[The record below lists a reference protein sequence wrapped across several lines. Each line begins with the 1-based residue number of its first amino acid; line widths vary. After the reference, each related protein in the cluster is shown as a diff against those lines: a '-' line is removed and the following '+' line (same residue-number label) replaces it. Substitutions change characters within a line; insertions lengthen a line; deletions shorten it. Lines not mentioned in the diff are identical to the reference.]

1 MPDLIESQ
9 EEENRALVLEVL
21 GDAQQSATEIA
32 VSAGISLSA
41 TSRALDLLQLSGRV
55 MRIMDGDTAIWS
67 RT

>member
-9 EEENRALVLEVL
+9 EEENRLLVLEVL
-21 GDAQQSATEIA
+21 ADAQQSPTEIA

-41 TSRALDLLQLSGRV
+41 TNRALGALAAAGRV
-55 MRIMDGDTAIWS
+55 NRIMDNGTEIWM